1 MANNNPPRNTKS
13 AAARPSSNRGAFYG
27 ILVAIVVVGIA
38 AILYLKAS
46 PPSESGADAQA
57 AYAALQRDYAKAG
70 PPRPYVMG
78 DSTAPVVIEEFA
90 DFECP
95 VCGSYATVT
104 EPDVRKM
111 IIDTHLA
118 YYKYYDFPLPMHH
131 NTQAASNAAACAADQ
146 GKFWEMHDQLFA
158 GQDAWGLNPDGA
170 TQVTDNPK
178 SVFMGYATAIGLN
191 TPEFEQCYDSKKDQA
206 RVNANAAEGFR
217 RNVNQTPTFFING
230 KMFAGSI
237 PYDVI
242 KKAVDDAA
250 AAKKSAPAAAPAT
263 TSAGT
268 PAGTSAV
275 NPAAKPAASK

>member
-268 PAGTSAV
+268 PA
-275 NPAAKPAASK
+275 